1 MTIINETELLSLS
14 DLVDDATLIHLA
26 INNRDLN
33 VIRST
38 SPEELLCLDCDL
50 ETPLH
55 YAVTNN
61 DVDFCRLLVKKQPK
75 LLTMKCIDGN
85 TPFDLAVSYKEEY
98 NTHLETYNYFIGL
111 SL

>member
-1 MTIINETELLSLS
+1 MTIIEEKELLSLS

-26 INNRDLN
+26 IDNRDFN
-33 VIRST
+33 EIQSA
-38 SPEELLCLDCDL
+38 SPEELLCVDCDL

-61 DVDFCRLLVKKQPK
+61 DVDFCKILVKKQPR
-75 LLTMKCIDGN
+75 LLDMKCRDGN
-85 TPFDLAVSYKEEY
+85 TPFELAVSYKEEY
-98 NTHLETYNYFIGL
+98 KTHLETYNYFIGL